1 MSSPRTFD
9 HDAAR
14 ECVRAG
20 MSRRIVARHF
30 GVGVATIK
38 WLMRDDVAR
47 RRRDG
52 DIAPRCNQRIIAAL
66 GVDGK
71 SPVSAARA
79 AALSARIHA
88 LRAKVRAVGP
98 ICVDSLTIAAA
109 HASGLTLEDIRELFA
124 VPPAEA
130 ARAIALHAGR

>member
-14 ECVRAG
+14 ERVLAG
-20 MSRRIVARHF
+20 MPRRVVARHF
-30 GVGVATIK
+30 GVGIATIK

-52 DIAPRCNQRIIAAL
+52 DIAARCNQRIIAAL

-71 SPVSAARA
+71 SPGSAARA
-79 AALSARIHA
+79 AALSDRIHA

-98 ICVDSLTIAAA
+98 ICVDSPTVAAA

-130 ARAIALHAGR
+130 ARAIAMHAGR